1 MAASQCLY
9 ITLSCVQASDVEINV
24 DDTMLTVHIN
34 PYFLR
39 LHFSHAVVED
49 DDSTALY
56 DPSTGYLSI
65 TLTKAVKGQKFAD
78 LDLLAKLLAPRS
90 SQLPPAPSVEVL
102 ESSRGEDGVSELSQ
116 KASQLTLDEKD
127 VFLKG
132 DKGQPNDAS
141 SS

>member
-1 MAASQCLY
+1 
-9 ITLSCVQASDVEINV
+9 
-24 DDTMLTVHIN
+24 MLTVHIN